1 MVIGLPQ
8 KAIEKVD
15 KELLKLHQEVLRSYL
30 TQIGLRHKYQKKF
43 FSLYDRY
50 ISESNIRR
58 FFFRPSK
65 LFVYA
70 LVTNRLSEIEDYVP
84 IKSKS
89 KCSQEK

>member
-1 MVIGLPQ
+1 MVIGLPK
-8 KAIEKVD
+8 KAIEKVN
-15 KELLKLHQEVLRSYL
+15 KELLELHKEVLRSYL
-30 TQIGLRHKYQKKF
+30 TQRGLSHKYQKKF
-43 FSLYDRY
+43 FSLYDIY

-89 KCSQEK
+89 RCSRKK